1 MKDFENIERKRV
13 TFDKCIDKEAS
24 MTFSAR
30 LYGQQKVV
38 QNENSMQVAN
48 QADLKLP
55 QAIFVKE

>member
-38 QNENSMQVAN
+38 
-48 QADLKLP
+48 
-55 QAIFVKE
+55 